1 MINKKTYPYAI
12 AAFIPAVL
20 FALLRLLYV
29 ISGATCQTGF
39 LAWHILPFL
48 IVAGGCFYFFLTHS
62 SFVSLNIWQLL
73 LLCTAYSFCSYSLLQ
88 ETSIPNLLLY
98 AVFPVIFHHFENMI
112 LYGKYLPFAVL
123 CAVMLLIC
131 PETGIQAALLLLV
144 LGLLMLQVQ
153 KQLSFG
159 NFIHLLLVFLFSFC
173 LGAARV
179 VFYLAPYIAEH
190 SGYAYEGFSTSYAP
204 AILISRFLP
213 GGIASRFMAGTSNR
227 MDLFIGMF
235 PLLLFFLFFFTKE
248 IKTSKKVM
256 TAVFTGIILAMME
269 FSPVYYVFNLFHI
282 TYHTTLSIA
291 FFLVFWMLY
300 TGAQAL
306 SVNTPVHCNRLFPA
320 VLLVCSMIAVS
331 LIWAFRN
338 FHAIAF
344 LIITALMIIE
354 SLFLFL
360 SRKKSS
366 IYILLFA
373 ITAAELISQEY
384 FSTSKNHLITTA
396 SPTTALIW
404 DSFHTTKQQT
414 KSTSKSTPE
423 TDYQTFIQKHQDE
436 ETENILKQL
445 HSQTTLKES
454 EKLKYCKT
462 AFPDDFQTMNGLCKK
477 LGLKKTLFT
486 PCDYTISF
494 ADTDQYTATDEG
506 NHIFAVTAPISRQ
519 TETIY
524 VSFTLS
530 IDADDTDNIYQI
542 DNSSGNFIKLDSKIC
557 GGRSVDH
564 APITIAKDAATN
576 FQILIYRMNPTAF
589 QELTDLLEQDNASE
603 DEKSV
608 SYLLYDYI
616 GIGITLVSLF
626 CLALLCLYDHK
637 ERLYRRMYAAKER
650 LNHISFLHSISHFIT
665 FHAIYLLS
673 FLIPFA
679 VFAIVMIICDAA
691 PFGSYCIFDDDG
703 VMNSIPTFLD
713 HYYKYQNRNQFLS
726 MNLGYGSDLSQSYFV
741 HLLSKLYH
749 YLPLST
755 LVPLME
761 CSLGIGLGLCGL
773 NMTIYMT
780 HRKRQ
785 NPANTRD
792 FRLLLPACMYS
803 MNAYILAS
811 RNYPTWYLILLL
823 FPLVMLSM
831 DYLMEQKKW
840 LPYTL
845 LLGVCI
851 LFEIQ
856 LTMFVCIYLVIHFF
870 TYHFTNIRDL
880 LQKGIRFALASLL
893 GGGCGFLTVFRT
905 LTIYQNSGYSD
916 ADRFFPSFG
925 FHGSFWEE
933 WRKLML
939 FTPTRSVSYN
949 SGDISLY
956 CGVFT
961 LLLVLAYFLY
971 KKCRLSDK
979 LRYLLPVIILCLSY
993 NGQVLSYLWN
1003 GLHYQSSCPNRYAFL
1018 LIFLFAE
1025 LAYEGTILL
1034 PSLSLRRMQILLLSC
1049 FVFFICCDAF
1059 TSAGKTYSILC
1070 TLACLIIY
1078 YVIHCFYRKE
1088 SAKHYYYAFVLCA
1101 LLELSMN
1108 MIYTPNNWSTSSLK
1122 SFGDYQTAQSLFN
1135 KAPLKSTGEY
1145 YRTSFCGIRSF
1156 NQGQYNNTGCLN
1168 GFNTCLSETQ
1178 LRLHQQYSF
1187 SSTSNSMYLEN
1198 LATPLNISLATCK
1211 YIFLPVYAE
1220 HAILDLDQYKY
1231 LGMWQEFY
1239 YVYENPDFCSLGYYY
1254 PKKAIDNKLT
1264 TNPTSLYYLQLG
1276 ALYTKNTD
1284 FIYNYNSI
1292 NYNSDPTAKNSYYFT
1307 DQSGQIISR
1316 KKAEYIMDHLDIAA
1330 VHSSQVKI
1338 HINYTAPKNARY
1350 YLATYDI
1357 VPLGS
1362 LTKGENHLTLNLPNT
1377 NLLQNSNLN
1386 DSLNILIYNKEN
1398 VQQLLDCIHKN
1409 QLTDISIANDT
1420 ITGTSNYEQDGYTI
1434 YSLAYSKNWHAYVD
1448 GKEVKTLDPY
1458 GTNLLIPTPAGK
1470 HTVTLKYVPQYL
1482 KECQIVTAVFW
1493 LVTLLIFM
1501 VQRQF
1506 SRFIVKKRHQNTTDV
1521 DHPL

>member
-12 AAFIPAVL
+12 AAFIPAVF
-20 FALLRLLYV
+20 FALLRLLYI
-29 ISGATCQTGF
+29 ISGTTCQTGF

-48 IVAGGCFYFFLTHS
+48 MVAGGCFYFFLTHS
-62 SFVSLNIWQLL
+62 SFVSLNIWQIL
-73 LLCTAYSFCSYSLLQ
+73 LLCTAYSFCSYSILQ

-112 LYGKYLPFAVL
+112 LYGKYLSFTVL

-144 LGLLMLQVQ
+144 LGLLMLQVR

-159 NFIHLLLVFLFSFC
+159 NFTHLLLVFLFSFC

-320 VLLVCSMIAVS
+320 VLIVCSMIAVS

-373 ITAAELISQEY
+373 ITAAELISQGY

-462 AFPDDFQTMNGLCKK
+462 AFPDDFQTINGLCKK

-486 PCDYTISF
+486 PCDYTVHFTHSKK
-494 ADTDQYTATDEG
+494 YTITPEG
-506 NHIFAVTAPISRQ
+506 HHIYAASLN
-519 TETIY
+519 ETSDMSTVYAHFNIY
-524 VSFTLS
+524 FQQKYNNRYV
-530 IDADDTDNIYQI
+530 YQI
-542 DNSSGNFIKLDSKIC
+542 DNLSGNLIKLDSKIC
-557 GGRSVDH
+557 KGTSLDYIPLTV
-564 APITIAKDAATN
+564 AKDAVTN
-576 FQILIYRMNPTAF
+576 FQIQIYQMNVTAF
-589 QELTDLLEQDNASE
+589 QDLTNLLEKNTSSTEDNSAS
-603 DEKSV
+603 
-608 SYLLYDYI
+608 YFLYDYI

-626 CLALLCLYDHK
+626 CLALLYLYDHK

-650 LNHISFLHSISHFIT
+650 LNHISFLHAISHFIT
-665 FHAIYLLS
+665 SHAIYLLS

-679 VFAIVMIICDAA
+679 VFAIVMIICDAT
-691 PFGSYCIFDDDG
+691 PFGSYCILDGDG

-713 HYYKYQNRNQFLS
+713 HYYKYQNGNHFLS

-749 YLPLST
+749 YLPLNA

-761 CSLGIGLGLCGL
+761 WSLGIGLGLCGL

-785 NPANTRD
+785 IPANTRD

-811 RNYPTWYLILLL
+811 RNYPTWYLPLLL

-845 LLGVCI
+845 LLGICI

-905 LTIYQNSGYSD
+905 LTIYQGSGYSELD
-916 ADRFFPSFG
+916 NIFPSLG

-939 FTPTRSVSYN
+939 FTPTKSVSSN
-949 SGDISLY
+949 NGDISLY

-979 LRYLLPVIILCLSY
+979 LRYLLPIIFLCLSY

-1070 TLACLIIY
+1070 TLTCLIIY

-1088 SAKHYYYAFVLCA
+1088 SAKHYYYAFVLYA

-1108 MIYTPNNWSTSSLK
+1108 MVYTPNNWSTSSLK

-1145 YRTSFCGIRSF
+1145 YRTSFCGVRSF

-1168 GFNTCLSETQ
+1168 GFNTCLSESQ
-1178 LRLHQQYSF
+1178 LYLHQQYGF
-1187 SSTSNSMYLEN
+1187 STTTNSMYVDTIAN
-1198 LATPLNISLATCK
+1198 PLNMSMASCK
-1211 YIFLPVYAE
+1211 YIFLPVYSE
-1220 HAILDLDQYKY
+1220 HAILDLDQYNY
-1231 LGMWQEFY
+1231 IGMWPDSHFY
-1239 YVYENPDFCSLGYYY
+1239 VFENTNVCSLGYYY
-1254 PKKAIDNKLT
+1254 PKEVIDQKLMLS
-1264 TNPTSLYYLQLG
+1264 PISLYYLQLG
-1276 ALYTKNTD
+1276 NIYTKKTTPIYDYSVISYNT
-1284 FIYNYNSI
+1284 N
-1292 NYNSDPTAKNSYYFT
+1292 PTAKNSYYFT

-1316 KKAEYIMDHLDIAA
+1316 KRAGYIMDHLDIAA
-1330 VHSSQVKI
+1330 VRSSQVKM

-1350 YLATYDI
+1350 YLASYNIT
-1357 VPLGS
+1357 PLGAM
-1362 LTKGENHLTLNLPNT
+1362 TKGKNHITLNLPNT
-1377 NLLQNSNLN
+1377 DLLQNSY
-1386 DSLNILIYNKEN
+1386 LNILIYNKEN
-1398 VQQLLDCIHKN
+1398 VQQMLDCIHEN

-1420 ITGTSNYEQDGYTI
+1420 ITGTSNYEQDGYTV

-1493 LVTLLIFM
+1493 LITLLIFM
-1501 VQRQF
+1501 MQRQF
-1506 SRFIVKKRHQNTTDV
+1506 SRFIVKKRHQSTTDV
-1521 DHPL
+1521 EHPL